1 MENDEVKDYEL
12 DEDAL
17 EEGDGYRVK
26 LDSFEGPLDLLL
38 HLIKRSK
45 IRICDIFVSDITG
58 QFLEFIERDIDDVDL
73 DKASEFLGMAAYLL
87 EIKAKSLLPKPET
100 AQAGEQEDDG
110 SELMRRL
117 EEYELYK
124 AETEKL
130 NNATRGEVYL
140 YPPNSDYG
148 HYQYEGV
155 LYVDPVYKKGAFYST
170 KYGYWSRPGVRKEKS
185 NRPLFYS
192 RDTAEAHW
200 DEVAYTNHKKDWV
213 KAAKRGY
220 RRNA

>member
-130 NNATRGEVYL
+130 KTRAVSL
-140 YPPNSDYG
+140 TFDK
-148 HYQYEGV
+148 
-155 LYVDPVYKKGAFYST
+155 LLA
-170 KYGYWSRPGVRKEKS
+170 EKS
-185 NRPLFYS
+185 EKFALLCKVFAGGRGFGKLTDVLQKSYEKAIVRADFNAFLRELPS
-192 RDTAEAHW
+192 RYDEEHFARLAE
-200 DEVAYTNHKKDWV
+200 EVR
-213 KAAKRGY
+213 RG
-220 RRNA
+220 